1 VTHTILGRPLQ
12 KLIDEVSTEAYVLSK
27 DILENEE
34 PISRKAAQL
43 SVLATE
49 FMTVGELKAAKLI
62 LENINANIAMTDN
75 DYKIIEVLAN
85 KYGVNNLEENRKLIE
100 EELIVREE
108 GVAAIVE
115 EREDIQ
121 NQMLLFDDLD
131 CNYPFDKREHSN

>member
-1 VTHTILGRPLQ
+1 MTHTILGRPLQ

-108 GVAAIVE
+108 GVAAIIE
-115 EREDIQ
+115 ERKDIQ
-121 NQMLLFDDLD
+121 NQMLLFDDID
-131 CNYPFDKREHSN
+131 RIW

>member
-1 VTHTILGRPLQ
+1 MTHTILGRPLQ
-12 KLIDEVSTEAYVLSK
+12 KLIDEISTEAYVLSK

-131 CNYPFDKREHSN
+131 KLW

>member
-1 VTHTILGRPLQ
+1 MTHTILGRPLQ

>member
-1 VTHTILGRPLQ
+1 LGRPLQ

>member
-1 VTHTILGRPLQ
+1 LGRPLQ

-108 GVAAIVE
+108 GVAAIIE
-115 EREDIQ
+115 ERKDIQ
-121 NQMLLFDDLD
+121 NQMLLFDDID
-131 CNYPFDKREHSN
+131 RIW